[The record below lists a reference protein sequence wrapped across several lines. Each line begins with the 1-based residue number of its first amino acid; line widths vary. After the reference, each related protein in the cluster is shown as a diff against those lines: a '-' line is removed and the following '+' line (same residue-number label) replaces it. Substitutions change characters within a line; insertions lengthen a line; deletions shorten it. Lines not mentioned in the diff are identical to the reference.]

1 MLKGRRVFM
10 RPWTHFV
17 YSSELWGRSR
27 TDGGQAENQSSSHSP
42 LTVDQLKISSRFD
55 VLMEVGPE
63 LELKLFKGCL
73 GLQQVLGRNP

>member
-1 MLKGRRVFM
+1 MVGEQK
-10 RPWTHFV
+10 TK
-17 YSSELWGRSR
+17 
-27 TDGGQAENQSSSHSP
+27 SSSHSL
-42 LTVDQLKISSRFD
+42 LTVEQLQNSSRFD